1 MRITTDS
8 IRDFPPLTCSELL
21 RLSEVHQAN
30 DASLYKQ
37 TWDWIHN
44 FLAKPH
50 QDRGINGAVCPFVP
64 EAIRQDTLWLASV
77 RGVPDGV
84 EQMVKI
90 VWLYANLYLQL
101 PGADEESAILNS
113 ILIIF
118 PDIPLEQAPRL
129 IDETQRQL
137 KPDVVERGKMIG
149 EFHRLN
155 LRSGLH
161 NLHFH
166 PLQSPIPLLAIRAM
180 VESDLPFLM
189 RPSDPPLARARCL
202 RAYLRLLHK
211 ELSPARVEQ
220 ARKALDEAQAEL
232 QEAEAR

>member
-1 MRITTDS
+1 MRITTHPT
-8 IRDFPPLTCSELL
+8 RDFPPLTCSELL
-21 RLSEVHQAN
+21 RLSEVPQAT
-30 DASLYKQ
+30 DAALYRQ
-37 TWDWIHN
+37 TCDWIHN

-50 QDRGINGAVCPFVP
+50 PDRGIKGAVCPFVP
-64 EAIRQDTLWLASV
+64 EAIREDTLWLALV

-90 VWLYANLYLQL
+90 VWHYADLYLHL

-118 PDIPLEQAPRL
+118 PDITPEKALWL

-137 KPDVVERGKMIG
+137 KSDLVERGKMIG

-155 LRSGLH
+155 PTSGLH

-166 PLQSPIPLLAIRAM
+166 PLQSPTPLLAIRAM
-180 VESDLPFLM
+180 VESDLPFLT
-189 RPSDPPLARARCL
+189 RLSDPSLLRVRWL
-202 RAYLRLLHK
+202 RAYLRFLDK

-232 QEAEAR
+232 QEAVSR

>member
-8 IRDFPPLTCSELL
+8 TRDFPPLTCSELL
-21 RLSEVHQAN
+21 RLSEVHQAT
-30 DASLYKQ
+30 DASLYRQ
-37 TWDWIHN
+37 TCDWIHD

-50 QDRGINGAVCPFVP
+50 QDRGIKGAVCPFVP
-64 EAIRQDTLWLASV
+64 EAIRQDTLWLALV

-90 VWLYANLYLQL
+90 VWYYADLYLQL
-101 PGADEESAILNS
+101 PSADEESAILNS
-113 ILIIF
+113 TLIIF
-118 PDIPLEQAPRL
+118 PDITPEKALRL

-137 KPDVVERGKMIG
+137 KPELVERGKMIG

-155 LRSGLH
+155 LTSGLH

-166 PLQSPIPLLAIRAM
+166 PLQSPTPLLAIRAM

-189 RPSDPPLARARCL
+189 RPSDPPLSRVRCL
-202 RAYLRLLHK
+202 RAYLRFLHK

-220 ARKALDEAQAEL
+220 ARKALDEAQAER
-232 QEAEAR
+232 QEADSR